1 MDRLTEGTEWE
12 TTAGYSRAVRVGRRI
27 AVSGTTGHPPAGS
40 DEPLGATYAQ
50 AVRALARALAAA
62 QELGRGAAVV
72 VRSRIYLAPGARW
85 QDAAR
90 AHRQCLG
97 DVAPANT
104 MLHVHSLIG
113 PGLLVEVELDAE
125 VLEEVQGAVQPASQQ

>member
-1 MDRLTEGTEWE
+1 MERLTEGTEWE

-72 VRSRIYLAPGARW
+72 YVHVSTWLQEPDGRTPPARIASAWVMSRRRTPCCTCTR
-85 QDAAR
+85 
-90 AHRQCLG
+90 
-97 DVAPANT
+97 
-104 MLHVHSLIG
+104 
-113 PGLLVEVELDAE
+113 
-125 VLEEVQGAVQPASQQ
+125 